1 MKTSSPSPPVTAS
14 PDMLGGAPCFAGK
27 RVPVS
32 ALFDYL
38 KAGATIDDFLKDY
51 PSISRA
57 HALAVIDMANKA
69 LSPLQAAE

>member
-1 MKTSSPSPPVTAS
+1 
-14 PDMLGGAPCFAGK
+14 MLGGAPCFSGK

-38 KAGATIDDFLKDY
+38 KSGATIDDFLRDY

-57 HALAVIDMANKA
+57 HALAVIDLATKA
-69 LSPLQAAE
+69 VSPLQAAE